1 MAEEYRP
8 DRREFLLN
16 LGVVGGLII
25 AGGGVLHNAVRFIVP
40 AIRPLRYI
48 RLRATT
54 LDRLAEGEAM
64 ELTPLGQR
72 VIVLRRNGEVR
83 AFSGTCTHLGCQV
96 KWEADKNRFFCPCH
110 LGVFDPEGQVVSGP
124 PPRPLDQFKV
134 EVVGSSVYVYVPD
147 LEEGG
152 A

>member
-25 AGGGVLHNAVRFIVP
+25 AGGGVLHNALRFILP

-48 RLRATT
+48 KLRATT
-54 LDRLAEGEAM
+54 LDRLATTEAV
-64 ELTPLGQR
+64 EFAPLGQR
-72 VIVLRRNGEVR
+72 VIVLRRDDEVR
-83 AFSGTCTHLGCQV
+83 AFSGTCTHLGCQI

-110 LGVFDPEGQVVSGP
+110 LGVFDENGQVVSGP
-124 PPRPLDQFKV
+124 PPRPLDSF
-134 EVVGSSVYVYVPD
+134 EVDIVGNNVFVQVPE